1 VTVGD
6 VYDLAPE
13 LPATTTFGRADTENA
28 LPYQIAISMLT
39 TKVRTLEQEFTR
51 RDGYRA
57 IEAVSSRIKTH
68 DSIVAKAQRLCCPL
82 TADDIRDNILDIAGV
97 RITCG
102 RVSDTYRIAARL
114 SDLPDVTVIEV
125 EDYIAKPKPNGYKS
139 LHMIVEIPVRLSN
152 RVQQVPVEV
161 QIRTIAQ
168 DLWASCEHTISH
180 TYPLA
185 ISDRLLDTLTQA
197 ADAAYRLDI
206 KMERLHNEVARL
218 WAASDPD
225 GVQLNSPLPTAI
237 DRCRAPRRTVPVKPT
252 THGNAPSQ
260 LPHAYLPQPADNARR
275 NAAETHTSPRAG
287 QVTVTDNSGPKA
299 TGRQAFV
306 RNHNA
311 TGLDSTGF
319 QR

>member
-1 VTVGD
+1 MTVGD

-13 LPATTTFGRADTENA
+13 LPETTAFGRAATENA

-51 RDGYRA
+51 RDGYCP

-102 RVSDTYRIAARL
+102 QVSDTYRIAAHL
-114 SDLPDVTVIEV
+114 SGLPDVTVIEV

-152 RVQQVPVEV
+152 RVEQVPVEV

-168 DLWASCEHTISH
+168 DLWASCEHTFSAEH
-180 TYPLA
+180 PRA
-185 ISDRLLDTLTQA
+185 IPDRLLDTLTQA

-218 WAASDPD
+218 WAASDPG
-225 GVQLNSPLPTAI
+225 GVQLNSPPPTAI
-237 DRCRAPRRTVPVKPT
+237 DRCR
-252 THGNAPSQ
+252 
-260 LPHAYLPQPADNARR
+260 PH
-275 NAAETHTSPRAG
+275 
-287 QVTVTDNSGPKA
+287 V
-299 TGRQAFV
+299 GRF
-306 RNHNA
+306 
-311 TGLDSTGF
+311 L
-319 QR
+319 